1 MYCRQTINFKKCA
14 RNQQLLKS
22 EILRRIECIEHHV
35 EGVGFRINI
44 DFQGSPH
51 PLQEVY
57 L

>member
-1 MYCRQTINFKKCA
+1 MYCRQTINLKKCA

-44 DFQGSPH
+44 DFHGSPH